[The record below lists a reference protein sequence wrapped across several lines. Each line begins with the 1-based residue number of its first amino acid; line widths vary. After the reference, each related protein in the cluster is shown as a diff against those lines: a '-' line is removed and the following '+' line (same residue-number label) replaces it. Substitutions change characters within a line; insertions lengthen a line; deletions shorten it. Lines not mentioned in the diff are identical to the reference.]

1 MTLREQ
7 FNHLDHDSNPS
18 QTMTLTACPVGETWV
33 GACLVTV
40 IGPSAQKWGSAPQKI
55 VLRRGRVPIPKPNH
69 DSNRLPSGC
78 NLGWGP
84 SGPTPSCLV
93 TVIGPSAQK
102 WGFAPQKIVLRRGR
116 VTPPPLL
123 KKINISPDYAKVK
136 KIFLHIFFFWGGG
149 GGPPPPKKKKKM
161 CEKN

>member
-1 MTLREQ
+1 MGYPKP
-7 FNHLDHDSNPS
+7 NHDSNRLPS
-18 QTMTLTACPVGETWV
+18 GCNLGWGPSGLTPS
-33 GACLVTV
+33 CLVAV
-40 IGPSAQKWGSAPQKI
+40 IGTSAQKWVSTPQKI
-55 VLRRGRVPIPKPNH
+55 VLKRGRVPIPKPNH

-136 KIFLHIFFFWGGG
+136 KIFLHIFFFFWGG

-161 CEKN
+161 CKKIYFSP